1 MNNKL
6 RVSRQLY
13 IYVYIKH
20 LICEKKVQKKETK
33 KVEETGKNMKK
44 SSGHLTLTHT
54 HTHRMFVYKCV

>member
-6 RVSRQLY
+6 QVSRQLY
-13 IYVYIKH
+13 ICIYKA
-20 LICEKKVQKKETK
+20 LDLWKKIQKKERK